1 MLILAST
8 TDLIKVITGSALNL
22 DVHASWLDFNGTT
35 VTPGATDTLISTAT
49 TTTVV
54 ASPASSTQRNVKT
67 LTFHNRDA
75 TSSNLITIEHTSS
88 VGPTTVVLHAITLPA
103 GYTFAT
109 DGVNWLLLDANGNQ
123 VVSSNTPGR
132 YLGTTLLNSAS
143 GTFTTQASTT
153 KIRIRGVAGGGGGAG
168 CTSVAAAA
176 AAGGGGGAGSYLEK
190 SVAVSG
196 TTGYSYTCGA
206 LGAGASGAVGGNGGN
221 STFVVGATTY
231 TCNAGT
237 GAPVATAIT
246 TLVAYAGGSGG
257 TVSTNGDL
265 NASGQPG
272 DPGTTLIVATPIGV
286 SGNGGD
292 SPFGGG
298 GKSIT
303 AVGNGNAAGGF
314 GAGGGGAFTGASA
327 VRTGGNGSAG
337 CWLVDEYS

>member
-132 YLGTTLLNSAS
+132 YLKTTVVAAGTT
-143 GTFTTQASTT
+143 TFTTSASTNTIYARLQASGASGGGNPATAGSSGGGGSAGGYAEWAAT
-153 KIRIRGVAGGGGGAG
+153 VSPSTSYTCAVGASVTGTSGVAGTNGNPTTLTIGATTCTANGGNAGAVG
-168 CTSVAAAA
+168 TVSTTA
-176 AAGGGGGAGSYLEK
+176 AAGGAPPAVSTNGTLNATGSSGHD
-190 SVAVSG
+190 SVAVIA
-196 TTGYSYTCGA
+196 TDGA
-206 LGAGASGAVGGNGGN
+206 PRGGNGGSSQFGGGGLGATTVGGAVGGN
-221 STFVVGATTY
+221 
-231 TCNAGT
+231 
-237 GAPVATAIT
+237 
-246 TLVAYAGGSGG
+246 
-257 TVSTNGDL
+257 
-265 NASGQPG
+265 
-272 DPGTTLIVATPIGV
+272 
-286 SGNGGD
+286 
-292 SPFGGG
+292 
-298 GKSIT
+298 
-303 AVGNGNAAGGF
+303 AVGF
-314 GAGGGGAFTGASA
+314 GAGGGGS
-327 VRTGGNGSAG
+327 SAG
-337 CWLVDEYS
+337 TAGTARAGGTSVAGTLIIDEYS